1 MRIGIFA
8 RISTRHIMAIPRTR
22 PSAYPAILSC
32 GFRPFFLLASLQA
45 ATAILMWLPLYYGRL
60 ETLSLFSPLD
70 WHIHELLF
78 GYLTAVV
85 TGFLLT
91 AIPNWTGRLPVQDAR
106 LLMLVL
112 LWISGRVAVFFSV
125 ETGWLLSAVID
136 CSFLL
141 AVVTAAA
148 TEIVAGR
155 NWRNLKVLLPVTVL
169 LVANVTFHAEAH
181 FQGVSDIS
189 RRLGLGAVVILIMI
203 IGGRIIPSFTRNW
216 LAREK
221 PGRLPAPFSRFDV
234 ATIALSAFG
243 LAAWIF
249 FPENTGTGALL
260 IAGAMLNAVRL
271 TRWAGDRTLADPL
284 VLVLHV
290 AFAFVPLGLLLAGLA
305 ALAPQVVPMAAGVH
319 ALAVGAVAC
328 MTLAVMARASLGHT
342 GRELAADTGIRAI
355 FAAIIIAAIL
365 RVAAAMA
372 PGMAVLLHMS
382 AGLWVAAFA
391 GYAVRFG
398 GVLMR
403 PRLQTRRKSGA

>member
-1 MRIGIFA
+1 
-8 RISTRHIMAIPRTR
+8 MAIPRTR
-22 PSAYPAILSC
+22 PSAYPAILSY

-45 ATAILMWLPLYYGRL
+45 ATAMLMWLPLYYGRL
-60 ETLSLFSPLD
+60 ETLSLLSPVD

-112 LWISGRVAVFFSV
+112 LWIAGRVAVFFSM

-141 AVVTAAA
+141 AVVAAAA

-169 LVANVTFHAEAH
+169 FAANVMFHAEAH
-181 FQGVSDIS
+181 YQGVSNIS
-189 RRLGLGAVVILIMI
+189 RRLGLGAVVVLIMI
-203 IGGRIIPSFTRNW
+203 IGGRIVPSFTRNW
-216 LAREK
+216 LVREK

-234 ATIALSAFG
+234 GTIALSASG
-243 LAAWIF
+243 LAAWTF
-249 FPENTGTGALL
+249 FPENAATGALL
-260 IAGAMLNAVRL
+260 IAGAMFNAVRL
-271 TRWAGDRTLADPL
+271 ARWAGDRTLADPL
-284 VLVLHV
+284 VLILHV

-305 ALAPQVVPMAAGVH
+305 ALAPDVVPMVAGIH

-328 MTLAVMARASLGHT
+328 MTLAVMTRASLGHT
-342 GRELAADTGIRAI
+342 GRELAADAGTRAI
-355 FAAIIIAAIL
+355 FVAIVIAAIL

-372 PGMAVLLHMS
+372 PDTAWLLHMS
-382 AGLWVAAFA
+382 AGLWVAAFI

-398 GVLMR
+398 GMLMR
-403 PRLQTRRKSGA
+403 PRLRTRSKSAA

>member
-1 MRIGIFA
+1 
-8 RISTRHIMAIPRTR
+8 MAIPRTR
-22 PSAYPAILSC
+22 PSAYPAILSY

-45 ATAILMWLPLYYGRL
+45 ATAMLMWLPLYYGRL
-60 ETLSLFSPLD
+60 ETLSLFQPVD

-91 AIPNWTGRLPVQDAR
+91 AIPNWTGRLPVQDGR
-106 LLMLVL
+106 LLILVL
-112 LWISGRVAVFFSV
+112 LWIAGRLAVFFSAQM
-125 ETGWLLSAVID
+125 GWLLSAIID

-141 AVVTAAA
+141 AVVAAAA

-169 LVANVTFHAEAH
+169 FVANVMFHAEAH
-181 FQGVSDIS
+181 YQGISDIS
-189 RRLGLGAVVILIMI
+189 RRLGLGAVVVLIMI
-203 IGGRIIPSFTRNW
+203 IGGRIVPSFTRNW
-216 LAREK
+216 LVREK

-234 ATIALSAFG
+234 GTIALSASG
-243 LAAWIF
+243 LAAWTF

-260 IAGAMLNAVRL
+260 IAGAMFNAVRL
-271 TRWAGDRTLADPL
+271 ARWAGDRTLADPL
-284 VLVLHV
+284 VLILHV

-305 ALAPQVVPMAAGVH
+305 ALAPGTVPVVAGIH

-328 MTLAVMARASLGHT
+328 MTLAVMTRASLGHT
-342 GRELAADTGIRAI
+342 GRELAADAGTRAI
-355 FAAIIIAAIL
+355 FAAIVIAAIL

-372 PGMAVLLHMS
+372 PDMALLLHMS
-382 AGLWVAAFA
+382 AGLWVAAFV

-398 GVLMR
+398 GMLMR
-403 PRLQTRRKSGA
+403 PRLLTRRKSAA

>member
-1 MRIGIFA
+1 
-8 RISTRHIMAIPRTR
+8 MAIPRTR
-22 PSAYPAILSC
+22 PSAYPAILSY

-45 ATAILMWLPLYYGRL
+45 ATAMLMWLPLYYGKL
-60 ETLSLFSPLD
+60 ETRSLFSPVD

-78 GYLTAVV
+78 GYLTAVM

-91 AIPNWTGRLPVQDAR
+91 AIPNWTGRLPVQDGR
-106 LLMLVL
+106 LLILVL
-112 LWISGRVAVFFSV
+112 LWIAGRVAVFFSV
-125 ETGWLLSAVID
+125 DSGWFLSAVID

-141 AVVTAAA
+141 AVVAAAA

-169 LVANVTFHAEAH
+169 FAANIMFHAEAH
-181 FQGVSDIS
+181 YQGVSEIS
-189 RRLGLGAVVILIMI
+189 RRLGLGAVVVLIMI

-216 LAREK
+216 LVREK

-234 ATIALSAFG
+234 GTIALSASG
-243 LAAWIF
+243 LAAWAF
-249 FPENTGTGALL
+249 FPENTDTGALL
-260 IAGAMLNAVRL
+260 IAGAMFNAVRL

-284 VLVLHV
+284 VLVLHI

-305 ALAPQVVPMAAGVH
+305 ALAPEVVPMVAGIH

-342 GRELAADTGIRAI
+342 GRELAADAGIRAI

-372 PGMAVLLHMS
+372 PDMVVLLHMS
-382 AGLWVAAFA
+382 AGLWVAAFV